1 MASGEQSSGLAQIR
15 EGLAQI
21 DKAIQQNSASAEQT
35 ASSMAEISV
44 KTRGLQSTVNRFRLN
59 SAIEMHDSS
68 QHTCRILHIMTFN
81 SQDRGQVISR
91 MVVGQAWGKSKLLQ

>member
-21 DKAIQQNSASAEQT
+21 DKAIQQNSASAERT

-44 KTRGLQSTVNRFRLN
+44 KTRGLQSVVSRFRLN

-68 QHTCRILHIMTFN
+68 QQYLPDSSYYDFQQPGPGPGDQQGGGWSSM
-81 SQDRGQVISR
+81 G
-91 MVVGQAWGKSKLLQ
+91 